1 VQDVKDAEAA
11 SEADAPATVET
22 EEEVREQEGRAT
34 PLVNAE
40 AVMREDEEVEEESE
54 EGRKEREQVLALL
67 DVLDEEARVR
77 SQGMREEED
86 LGVVSFEQ
94 VFGEDAEEADVV
106 IFEAPLSQ
114 DQELDGGLEV
124 SRLV

>member
-1 VQDVKDAEAA
+1 MGDM
-11 SEADAPATVET
+11 PATVET
-22 EEEVREQEGRAT
+22 EEEVREQEGRAI

-40 AVMREDEEVEEESE
+40 AVMREDEEVEEDSE
-54 EGRKEREQVLALL
+54 EGRKERDQVLALL